1 MLNYSL
7 SDDTWSSEEVEAIQK
22 VIKSNFFTMGEEV
35 KKYEKSFAEKFGSK
49 YAIMSNSGSSA
60 NLLLIAALVYSKRL
74 KQGDEIIVPSVS
86 WSTTFFPLMQY
97 GLKIK
102 FIDIDIDTLNID
114 IVQLKK
120 AITKDTKAIFTVN
133 LLGNP
138 NEFDEILELCR
149 ENNLILL
156 EDNCESMGALYKG
169 KQLGTIGLAGTYSTF
184 YSHHLCTMEGG
195 VTVTDDEELYH
206 YMLSIRAHGWTRNLP
221 KDSKIYKK
229 NEDEFYESFNFIMPG
244 YNLRPLE
251 MEAAIGSV
259 QLKKL
264 DKIIEQRRE
273 NAKYFQE
280 KISKFKDISIQ
291 KEIEES
297 SWFGFAMVLKG
308 KLKGKRNGLVN
319 IFKNKGIEVRPIVTG
334 NFTKNKAIEYLDYEI
349 FNELNNADYIHDN
362 GLFVGNHSKS
372 NRELIDYLIAGIE
385 EFIKENE

>member
-7 SDDTWSSEEVEAIQK
+7 SDDTWSSEEIEAIQK

-60 NLLLIAALVYSKRL
+60 NLLLIAALIYSKRL

-114 IVQLKK
+114 ISQLKK
-120 AITKDTKAIFTVN
+120 AITRNTKAIFTVN

-149 ENNLILL
+149 KNNLILL

-169 KQLGTIGLAGTYSTF
+169 KQLGTLGLAGTYSTF

-280 KISKFKDISIQ
+280 KITKFKDISIQ
-291 KEIEES
+291 KEIEKS

-308 KLKGKRNGLVN
+308 KLKGKRNSLVS

-334 NFTKNKAIEYLDYEI
+334 NFTRNKAIEYLDYEI
-349 FNELNNADYIHDN
+349 FNKLNNADYIHDN

-372 NRELIDYLIAGIE
+372 NKELIDYLIDGIE
-385 EFIKENE
+385 EFVKENE